1 MFSGRKV
8 DTDEALALGM
18 VNQVV
23 PHADLM
29 DVAMA
34 KANEIASVSPSSVKA
49 TKRVLNAM
57 NVAEG
62 MKASNEYS
70 REVIADLMKTEDF
83 KEGVSAFVEKRK
95 PNWVNK

>member
-1 MFSGRKV
+1 
-8 DTDEALALGM
+8 
-18 VNQVV
+18 
-23 PHADLM
+23 
-29 DVAMA
+29 
-34 KANEIASVSPSSVKA
+34 
-49 TKRVLNAM
+49 M

-62 MKASNEYS
+62 LEASNDYS